1 MEKNYGK
8 QNVNDIIKNRY
19 LSVRMRYIH
28 IRLSL
33 SKKIPFKK
41 IKPCKN
47 QGKQIRLCNTD
58 WINQVLYFGTSG
70 I

>member
-8 QNVNDIIKNRY
+8 QNVNDMIKNRY
-19 LSVRMRYIH
+19 LSVRMRYIK
-28 IRLSL
+28 LSL

-47 QGKQIRLCNTD
+47 QGKQIRSCNAD

-70 I
+70 M